1 MSRTWNEQIQN
12 QLAFEFTEQL
22 IRRVSSSNNH
32 TTAGTYLVS
41 TFRPRDDL
49 PASASLRRMSTKVAC
64 RLAEMGFLEPVSV
77 RALPALIW
85 KVRIDAAEL
94 GLCGEYG
101 NAFVERNL
109 TTQEL
114 VSLGFEVVDGPI
126 SEVKI

>member
-32 TTAGTYLVS
+32 NTAGTYLVS

-64 RLAEMGFLEPVSV
+64 RLADILRNDALAGRMSTKVACRLAEMGFLEPVSV
-77 RALPALIW
+77 RI
-85 KVRIDAAEL
+85 
-94 GLCGEYG
+94 
-101 NAFVERNL
+101 AFAYLEG
-109 TTQEL
+109 
-114 VSLGFEVVDGPI
+114 SY
-126 SEVKI
+126 